1 MNERCVLLISLIP
14 RVCPPTGGAKES
26 RRGRHKSEAGSEGS
40 EERSLTPPARQTLTH
55 RPPTAS
61 PDQGVVTDDCWGP
74 AHTALDAPLQF
85 KVGGSFREGN
95 APHTRQ
101 F

>member
-1 MNERCVLLISLIP
+1 MDEWCRLLIPLTA
-14 RVCPPTGGAKES
+14 RVCPSPGGAKET

-74 AHTALDAPLQF
+74 AHAVLDAPLQF
-85 KVGGSFREGN
+85 KVGGSFTAGV
-95 APHTRQ
+95 APHA
-101 F
+101 